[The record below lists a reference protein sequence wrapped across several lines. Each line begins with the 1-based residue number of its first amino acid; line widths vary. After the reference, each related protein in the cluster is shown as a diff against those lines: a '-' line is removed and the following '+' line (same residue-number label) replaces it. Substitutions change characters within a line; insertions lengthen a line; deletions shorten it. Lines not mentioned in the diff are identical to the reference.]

1 MAAVADNGP
10 AAELMENTV
19 AQVSRYLDRMGA
31 PLCSRKHGL
40 VMLAFAR
47 ALRRY
52 AAKQSRLELLGGSA
66 ELASHARSG
75 SWIAQAN
82 ARLDLESM
90 VRRLSDQNAEVLM
103 LRAAGYQWKEI
114 ANLLATSVASLRT
127 SFWREIDEI
136 RWNS

>member
-1 MAAVADNGP
+1 
-10 AAELMENTV
+10 
-19 AQVSRYLDRMGA
+19 
-31 PLCSRKHGL
+31 
-40 VMLAFAR
+40 MLAFAR

-66 ELASHARSG
+66 ELASRARSD

-90 VRRLSDQNAEVLM
+90 VRRLSDRNAEVLM

-114 ANLLATSVASLRT
+114 ANLLGTSVASLRT